1 MAFLHRTASDSRQA
15 DHVNEWKTR
24 LFYMS
29 GPSPLNKTHSS
40 WPAMPICNQWNQT
53 SGLGLY
59 AQLNSKITCP
69 MQNDLT
75 AWVYK
80 AWIVFSWDM
89 NYVQDPE
96 IYYLYKTYWCIWL
109 WVPARKYVKEKYCI
123 FIKLIYFILLI
134 LYVIINIKLCILYTY
149 N

>member
-1 MAFLHRTASDSRQA
+1 MAFLHWTASDSRQA

-29 GPSPLNKTHSS
+29 GPSPLNKTSSS

-80 AWIVFSWDM
+80 AWIPFSWGM
-89 NYVQDPE
+89 NYVKDPE
-96 IYYLYKTYWCIWL
+96 IYYLCKSLSQIYWCIWL
-109 WVPARKYVKEKYCI
+109 FRPARICKRE
-123 FIKLIYFILLI
+123 I
-134 LYVIINIKLCILYTY
+134 LYVLLN
-149 N
+149 